1 MMFLSAGIMTPY
13 WYGNYT
19 VDTGNVAVSQS
30 LDALGVLLL
39 LLNAAFALLMVCLI
53 LLAARHDIMMQISWV

>member
-1 MMFLSAGIMTPY
+1 MFLSAGIMTPY

-19 VDTGNVAVSQS
+19 VDTGNVAASQS

-39 LLNAAFALLMVCLI
+39 LLNAAFVLLMFVSSCWQPG
-53 LLAARHDIMMQISWV
+53 MTS

>member
-1 MMFLSAGIMTPY
+1 MFFSAGIMTPY

-19 VDTGNVAVSQS
+19 VDTGNVAASQS

-39 LLNAAFALLMVCLI
+39 LLNAAFVLLMFVSSCWQPG
-53 LLAARHDIMMQISWV
+53 MTS

>member
-39 LLNAAFALLMVCLI
+39 LLNAAFVLLMFVSSCWQPG
-53 LLAARHDIMMQISWV
+53 MTS